1 MTDSPFLDAARQGRG
16 QGWLY
21 LIGHGFILFSWLIV
35 GSVITVAALL
45 IIGGVDAL
53 SGFENL
59 PAEQMFIAANVSF
72 VPLILA
78 IVLFVWL
85 AHGRSP
91 KSLVTPFERID
102 WRRMGLAFVFWML
115 LAGLVSLVEYLLW
128 PETFHF
134 NFEPARYLAFLAL
147 PLLLTPLQILAEEL
161 YFRGYLLQSLGLL
174 TRNRI
179 ILVLLSGFLF
189 LLPHLANPEL
199 YLGKNPLPDFILT
212 ALFYLLFGSLTV
224 WATLKD
230 NSMEIAIGAHAANNL
245 YVGLF
250 VNFEGSALATPAMVM
265 TSHYNA
271 FFNLVAFCVGVL
283 IFAILMFKVFTK
295 KSPTEN
301 Q

>member
-16 QGWLY
+16 HGWLY
-21 LIGHGFILFSWLIV
+21 IIGHGFILFSWLIV
-35 GSVITVAALL
+35 GSVMTVAALL
-45 IIGGVDAL
+45 MLGGVDAL
-53 SGFENL
+53 AGFENL

-78 IVLFVWL
+78 TLLFVWL

-102 WRRMGLAFVFWML
+102 WRRMGLAFVFWIL
-115 LAGLVSLVEYLLW
+115 VAGLVSLVEFLLW
-128 PETFHF
+128 PETFHL

-179 ILVLLSGFLF
+179 FLVMLSGFLF

-199 YLGKNPLPDFILT
+199 YLGEDAISNFILT
-212 ALFYLLFGSLTV
+212 ALFYLLFGGLTT

-230 NSMEIAIGAHAANNL
+230 NSMEVAIGAHAANNL

-250 VNFEGSALATPAMVM
+250 VNFEGSALPTPAMVM
-265 TSHYNA
+265 TSHYDA

-295 KSPTEN
+295 KSPVEN